1 MPPADNS
8 HVSSVSVV
16 IPAYRAAPY
25 IAEALGSVLSQ
36 TYTDYE
42 IVVVND
48 GSPDTPELE
57 RVLEPYR
64 SRIVYLVQENLGPSG
79 ARNTGIRAARAAW
92 VAFLDADDAWEPDFL
107 DSQMA
112 VLRQDPSIDLLYA
125 DTRFVGNSIVAG
137 RNAMEFCPSTGEV
150 TFQKLVRREC
160 TVFLHTTVARREVLL
175 RAGLFNTAFRHS
187 EDLHLWLRIAKQGGR
202 IAYQRRVL
210 ARYRRHGDSLSADGM
225 AMREGYLRVLE
236 EIRRALPLSGE
247 EIAVVDQQMVSQ
259 RADWQLQQAR
269 QEFRAGRFSAARDL
283 LQQANSYFRK
293 PTLRMA
299 ILFLGLPPGLL
310 RRLHIFRLRRPFA
323 DIPGSSHRSTL
334 P

>member
-1 MPPADNS
+1 VLPADSS
-8 HVSSVSVV
+8 HVPSVSVV

-36 TYTDYE
+36 TFTDYE

-48 GSPDTPELE
+48 GSPDTSELE
-57 RVLEPYR
+57 QALEPYR
-64 SRIVYLVQENLGPSG
+64 SRIVYLVQENLGPSA
-79 ARNTGIRAARAAW
+79 ARNRGIRAARADW
-92 VAFLDADDAWEPDFL
+92 VAFLDADDAWEADFL

-137 RNAMEFCPSTGEV
+137 RSAMEFCPSTGEV
-150 TFQKLVRREC
+150 TFQKLVQCEC
-160 TVFLHTTVARREVLL
+160 TVFLHTTVVRREVLL
-175 RAGLFNTAFRHS
+175 RAGLFDTALRHS

-210 ARYRRHGDSLSADGM
+210 ARYRRHGDSLSADGI

-236 EIRRALPLSGE
+236 EIRNTLGLTAE
-247 EIAVVDQQMVSQ
+247 EMAVVDQQIVSQ
-259 RADWQLQQAR
+259 RADWQLQRAR
-269 QEFRAGRFSAARDL
+269 REFRAGRFSEARGL
-283 LQQANSYFRK
+283 LQQANSHFRRL
-293 PTLRMA
+293 TLRMA
-299 ILFLGLPPGLL
+299 ILLLSLPPGLL
-310 RRLHIFRLRRPFA
+310 RRLYIFRQRRPFA
-323 DIPGSSHRSTL
+323 DIPGPSHRSTL